1 MRGRAPG
8 STKDDDEAKQAEAP
22 APGKSTLVDA
32 TAGAKP
38 PAPVTP
44 TPASDIKPDAT
55 AASTAVRK
63 RQLDEDVGPR
73 WSRLKTFQKRKH
85 TGRDEDE
92 TKSDEDKEA
101 ETEDKDAVAT
111 EQAAADQESTTEK
124 ASASSAEAVMPAGTT
139 SDPRPG

>member
-1 MRGRAPG
+1 MQRGRAPG
-8 STKDDDEAKQAEAP
+8 STKDDDEAKQADVP
-22 APGKSTLVDA
+22 APGRSTLVDA
-32 TAGAKP
+32 TAGATP

-55 AASTAVRK
+55 AASTAIRK

-92 TKSDEDKEA
+92 TKSDEEKEA
-101 ETEDKDAVAT
+101 ETEDKDVAAT
-111 EQAAADQESTTEK
+111 EQAAADQDATTEK
-124 ASASSAEAVMPAGTT
+124 APEAEAVMPAGTT